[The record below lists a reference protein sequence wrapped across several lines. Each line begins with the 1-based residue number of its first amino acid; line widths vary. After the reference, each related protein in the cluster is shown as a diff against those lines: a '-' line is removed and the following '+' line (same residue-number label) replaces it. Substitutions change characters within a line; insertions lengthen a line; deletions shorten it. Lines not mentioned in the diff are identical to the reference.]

1 MVPRLLTFIIK
12 FDWFVS
18 VLLFEQFAT
27 DSNLEITPGLLYFTT
42 IILLEDVLLFSPK
55 SFPA

>member
-1 MVPRLLTFIIK
+1 
-12 FDWFVS
+12 